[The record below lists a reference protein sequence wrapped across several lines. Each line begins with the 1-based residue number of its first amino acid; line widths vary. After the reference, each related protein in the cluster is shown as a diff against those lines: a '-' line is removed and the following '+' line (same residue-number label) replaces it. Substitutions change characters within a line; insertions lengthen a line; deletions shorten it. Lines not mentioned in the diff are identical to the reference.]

1 MYEFVDR
8 PELWTDIINR
18 DCAPVQLL
26 ASSSLEDLKQYYR
39 YHRKTMV
46 PASHFTVLHYRNST
60 YLWNDETRVKK
71 ASNQWHYLL
80 LPDPIHVKNPS
91 SIVVACIHGAY
102 GCMKRGLHLD
112 FVQFVNV

>member
-1 MYEFVDR
+1 M
-8 PELWTDIINR
+8 L
-18 DCAPVQLL
+18 APSLYLL
-26 ASSSLEDLKQYYR
+26 DAENVHITATTILPKGTYRAQWRYMLDDGFWLEDLECN
-39 YHRKTMV
+39 V
-46 PASHFTVLHYRNST
+46 NVEGRNST

-80 LPDPIHVKNPS
+80 LPDHIHVKNPS